1 VEGFLLNENIQL
13 RLGLHDFG
21 WGMNIMGIVYILYS
35 LGSVVMG
42 NMVEWRCGIVH
53 ANSELCGHNA
63 GPVVIWKYHV

>member
-1 VEGFLLNENIQL
+1 
-13 RLGLHDFG
+13 
-21 WGMNIMGIVYILYS
+21 MNIMGIVYILYS